1 MANDNSQCKNCLKR
15 VRDNCR
21 GIECDICRCWFHL
34 KCTNLSLKDYKYF
47 CKTNDLWICLGCR
60 TEIFPFQNIND
71 TALAE
76 LAFNSNEICTC
87 SNNIINSRLRLDSL
101 PRFEIMSFLC
111 KNHTLSQVDI
121 DSQLPVTTSFDYF
134 TPHDFHSSEE
144 ILSCIS
150 ENSFSALHFNI
161 RSLAA
166 NFTSFCQLLDS
177 LDHSFPII
185 GLSRDQKQKFYM
197 IKIQS

>member
-1 MANDNSQCKNCLKR
+1 MANNNSQYKNCLKR
-15 VRDNCR
+15 VRDNCW
-21 GIECDICRCWFHL
+21 GIEYDICRCWFHL
-34 KCTNLSLKDYKYF
+34 KCTNLSLKDYRYF

-71 TALAE
+71 TVLAE
-76 LAFNSNEICTC
+76 LAFNSNEICMC

-101 PRFEIMSFLC
+101 PRFEMSSLC

-121 DSQLPVTTSFDYF
+121 DSQLPVTTSFDNF

-144 ILSCIS
+144 IRSCIS